1 MLLKVE
7 VVHRKYIIISSS
19 ITKMQTGAILSIM
32 VAVAAGYIGHI
43 LYRHEQRD
51 LKVGSSAATPEMMAH
66 ESWEA
71 VVDSEYTILWW

>member
-1 MLLKVE
+1 
-7 VVHRKYIIISSS
+7 
-19 ITKMQTGAILSIM
+19 M

-51 LKVGSSAATPEMMAH
+51 LKVGSSAATPEMVAH

>member
-1 MLLKVE
+1 
-7 VVHRKYIIISSS
+7 
-19 ITKMQTGAILSIM
+19 MQMGAILSIV

-43 LYRHEQRD
+43 LYSHEQRD

-71 VVDSEYTILWW
+71 VVDSEYCIFYY

>member
-1 MLLKVE
+1 
-7 VVHRKYIIISSS
+7 
-19 ITKMQTGAILSIM
+19 MQTGAILSIM
-32 VAVAAGYIGHI
+32 VAMAAGYIGNI

-71 VVDSEYTILWW
+71 VVDSEYTIYCGIHTWHTHICILLL